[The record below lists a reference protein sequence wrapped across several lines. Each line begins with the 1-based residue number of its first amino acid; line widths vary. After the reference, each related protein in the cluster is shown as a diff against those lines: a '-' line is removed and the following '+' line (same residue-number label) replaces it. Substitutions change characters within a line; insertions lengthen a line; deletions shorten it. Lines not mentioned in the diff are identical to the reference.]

1 LEDLF
6 LLSRQPRAMDVLF
19 CAKRRRGGEDSFA
32 AAKFFF
38 DERTEGMPETEKGK
52 KGSRGAADVTR
63 IGKADCA
70 FRRDAGRTILG
81 AMSEASVMVFSG
93 GGPACEWRSRDAIG
107 VSR

>member
-52 KGSRGAADVTR
+52 KEVGEP
-63 IGKADCA
+63 
-70 FRRDAGRTILG
+70 RT
-81 AMSEASVMVFSG
+81 
-93 GGPACEWRSRDAIG
+93 
-107 VSR
+107 